1 MTVFQTVRRAVRRS
15 VRFAAQAPA
24 AMLKM
29 LIRGYQLTISPM
41 LGPRC
46 RFYPSC
52 SDYAI
57 EAIDRHGGLSGLR
70 LALWRLLR
78 CQPWDA
84 GGIDEVPANVR
95 PLSRFS
101 RGRWPEALRESDAG
115 KL

>member
-1 MTVFQTVRRAVRRS
+1 MTVFQTVRMSMRRPARIAGRA
-15 VRFAAQAPA
+15 AAA
-24 AMLKM
+24 ALKT
-29 LIRGYQLTISPM
+29 LIRGYQLTLSPM

-57 EAIDRHGGLSGLR
+57 EAIDRHGGLTGLR
-70 LALWRLLR
+70 LAIWRLLR
-78 CQPWDA
+78 CQPWNS

-101 RGRWPEALRESDAG
+101 RGRWPNALRESEAG
-115 KL
+115 KP